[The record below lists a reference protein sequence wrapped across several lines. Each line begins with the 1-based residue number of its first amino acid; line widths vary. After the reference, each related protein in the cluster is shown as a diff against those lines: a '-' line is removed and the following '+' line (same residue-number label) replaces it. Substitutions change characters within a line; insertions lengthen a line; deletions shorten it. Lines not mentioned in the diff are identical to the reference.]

1 MTGPRT
7 THRIWRG
14 ITSPRFSRPRT
25 VVGLALLMTGL
36 QFMSTPA
43 AAQPAAGLRSNRVVA
58 AYVAPKNPAHNPIY
72 SRLKE
77 RRVLE
82 RLALFLSPLRLPYR
96 LTLKVQ
102 GCDGEINAWYEDD
115 AITVCYEYLEFVGG
129 MIPKEPVAGGLKP
142 EDAIIGPTV
151 AVFLH
156 ETGHAVFDMLEIP
169 ILGRGEDAA
178 DQFAAYLQLQ
188 IDKKEARILILGNA
202 FFGRSELQEAM
213 QKAPE
218 LADYAD
224 EHGLPAQRYFNVLC
238 MAYGSDHKLFADA
251 VSQWHL
257 PAQRAESCEAEYQQ
271 FKRAFDKLIRPYIDR
286 KQLDRIRNKRWL
298 EVEPQP

>member
-1 MTGPRT
+1 
-7 THRIWRG
+7 
-14 ITSPRFSRPRT
+14 
-25 VVGLALLMTGL
+25 MTGL
-36 QFMSTPA
+36 QLMSMPA

-72 SRLKE
+72 TRLKE

-115 AITVCYEYLEFVGG
+115 TITVCYEYLDFIGG
-129 MIPKEPVAGGLKP
+129 TIPKEPVAGGLKP

-169 ILGRGEDAA
+169 ILGRAEDAA

-188 IDKKEARILILGNA
+188 IDKTEARILILGN
-202 FFGRSELQEAM
+202 
-213 QKAPE
+213 
-218 LADYAD
+218 AD

-257 PAQRAESCEAEYQQ
+257 PAERAKSCEAEYQQ

-298 EVEPQP
+298 EVEPQR